1 MLEVLCRLAGG
12 AQERSESDGAIVLEA
27 HVPVR
32 RGQQVVRALR
42 ARAQALRRAGVSSKG
57 TRCYCRV
64 LSAQRWEDAWRKGW
78 GPQRFQGGLVV
89 LPSWAQHHADPGE
102 KILVLDPGLA
112 FGRGQHPTTR
122 MCLNALGR
130 LVRPGDRV
138 ADVGCGSGILALA
151 AARLGARRVWAID
164 NDPQALQ
171 VARKNVRRNR
181 LSRQV
186 SVRQGN
192 LLQGARGEFDL
203 IVANIAADEVT
214 RMAHCAADHLDNA
227 GVLVASGIARGRVR
241 PVVLSLA
248 AAGLQT
254 TRVLRDGA
262 WVGVVCRKRQRA
274 VGAGSRT
281 VAIAASARR
290 RPEPRSPAGGR
301 LREQPRPVKV
311 SG

>member
-1 MLEVLCRLAGG
+1 LKWARITVRATAESAEGMLEVLCRLAGG
-12 AQERSESDGAIVLEA
+12 AQERSESDGGVVLEA
-27 HVPVR
+27 HVRVR

-42 ARAQALRRAGVSSKG
+42 TRAQALRRAGVSSKG
-57 TRCYCRV
+57 TRCYCSV
-64 LSAQRWEDAWRKGW
+64 VGAQRWEDAWRKGW

-89 LPSWAQHHADPGE
+89 LPSWVQHHADPGE

-112 FGRGQHPTTR
+112 FGTGQHPTTR
-122 MCLNALGR
+122 MCLNALAR
-130 LVRPGDRV
+130 LVRPSDRV

-186 SVRQGN
+186 LVRQGD
-192 LLQGARGEFDL
+192 LLQGARGKFDL
-203 IVANIAADEVT
+203 IVANIAPDEIT
-214 RMAHCAADHLDNA
+214 RIAHCAAGRLGDA
-227 GVLVASGIARGRVR
+227 GVLVASGIARERLQ

-254 TRVLRDGA
+254 TRVLRGGA

-274 VGAGSRT
+274 AKR
-281 VAIAASARR
+281 
-290 RPEPRSPAGGR
+290 
-301 LREQPRPVKV
+301 
-311 SG
+311 